1 MALRAAVVGCGSIAH
16 EHLAFLLN
24 TDAADVVAVFDQSAV
39 LTNYIGQRYGVTQA
53 TSFDQLLTA
62 FRPDVV
68 HILTPP
74 SSHAAIISEC
84 LERNIHVICE
94 KPAAPDYL
102 TTQRLIDQAKTSGCH
117 FIESHNY
124 RFNKTV
130 QEALDCI
137 ATGTLGTVNEVD
149 ILMALPILES
159 KFADE
164 NLKGPSVNLGAGAIH
179 DFLPHLTYLWCAL
192 SGVSLVGPQASE
204 LSVSGYLVNR
214 SGNSRVG
221 FDTLDVVIMG
231 KVRGRLRF
239 APDVLPD
246 AFRIAVRGTEGSFET
261 DLFNPFVRREG
272 LPNIKVRSSLEQLR
286 SGASLAKS
294 GVDNLFNKVTNQGP
308 LHGLHQMLDDTYS
321 ALSTGQTPPVTPQHM
336 LDSAKLIDLIVELG
350 KP

>member
-1 MALRAAVVGCGSIAH
+1 MALRAAVIGCGSIAH

-24 TDAADVVAVFDQSAV
+24 TNAAEVVAVFDQSAV
-39 LTNYIGQRYGVTQA
+39 LTDFVCRKYGVTQA
-53 TSFDQLLTA
+53 TSFDQVMTEY
-62 FRPDVV
+62 RPDVV

-74 SSHAAIISEC
+74 SSHAAIINDC
-84 LERNIHVICE
+84 LDHNIHVICE
-94 KPAAPDYL
+94 KPAAPDFL
-102 TTQRLIDQAKTSGCH
+102 TTQRLLDHAKSVGRH
-117 FIESHNY
+117 FTESHNY

-130 QEALDCI
+130 SEALACI
-137 ATGTLGTVNEVD
+137 ADGALGKVKEVD
-149 ILMALPILES
+149 ILMALPILDS

-192 SGVSLVGPQASE
+192 SGVSLVGSHATE
-204 LSVSGYLVNR
+204 VAVSGYLVNR
-214 SGNSRVG
+214 SGNPRVG

-231 KVRGRLRF
+231 NVRGRLRF

-246 AFRIAVRGTEGSFET
+246 AFRIVVRGTEGSFET

-286 SGASLAKS
+286 SGASMAKS
-294 GVDNLFNKVTNQGP
+294 GVDNLLKKVANQGP
-308 LHGLHQMLDDTYS
+308 LHGLHYMLGETYA
-321 ALSTGQTPPVTPQHM
+321 ALATGQAPPVTPQHM
-336 LDSAKLIDLIVELG
+336 LDSAKLIDAIVELG